1 MKLDSDEQR
10 QLLLHLIGRVQI
22 NTNIAELLKG
32 IDPEILKLIQAIQ
45 DAEIV

>member
-10 QLLLHLIGRVQI
+10 QLLLNLIGRVPV

-32 IDPEILKLIQAIQ
+32 IDPELLKLIDAIQ
-45 DAEIV
+45 NAEIV

>member
-10 QLLLHLIGRVQI
+10 QLLLHLIGRVPV

-45 DAEIV
+45 DAELL